1 MVRTPVSRRLAK
13 NVNLFLGQPDIDGL
27 EQQISSAEGTIEQID
42 RQHSALARVLA
53 KIRASLDTDK
63 LFKIT
68 ARETCQLL
76 AVERVAVYRFS
87 EDWSGQFVST
97 FTTTDDDWDEVSPF
111 GENMVWE
118 DSYLQETKGGRYRA
132 NETSAVAD
140 IYKAGH
146 AQCHIDL
153 LEQYKVKAFAIAPI
167 FNGMKLWGLL
177 GVYQHTGTRDWQP
190 REVNFLA
197 QVGSHLGI
205 AIQQSDLVAEL
216 SQKKNALEN
225 SIVRQKAL
233 TEVVSRIRSS
243 SDIENILKTTCEEAR
258 QLLGVERV
266 AVYRF
271 DEDWGGEF
279 IAHLGSCATEWDNIA
294 PLGKNLR
301 WEDTYLQASQG
312 GQYRYGEMT
321 AIDDIYQAGYA
332 RCHIEILEQFKVRA
346 YAAVPI
352 FVGRNLWGLLGA
364 YEHSAPRSWSGVDVD
379 FLAQI
384 GSQLGVAIQSSA
396 LLSATKDEAKDL
408 QKISEQRQT
417 LFDVVSKI
425 RESLDIDT
433 IFANLAT
440 GVRRSLKADRVGIYK
455 FDPGSEFNTG
465 EFIAEDVLPQFPAAL
480 NAKIKDHCFGEN
492 YASFYRKGRIYS
504 VTDLQK
510 LDVQQCYRNLLE
522 QFSIRA
528 LLVAPILKDG
538 ELWGLLCVHQC
549 EQPRDWEEADEQFIQ
564 QISDQ
569 LSIALK
575 QSELLNKTQTQAAQL
590 ADAFREVKQTQLQIV
605 QSEKLA
611 GLGQLVAG
619 VAHEINNPVNF
630 IHGNITH
637 IKTYIQELLK
647 LIDIYQRH
655 CPQNLEVNDA
665 LESAELDYLKED
677 VAKIVQSMQ
686 MGTERIIEIVLS
698 LRNFSRLD
706 EAAFKAVNIHEGI
719 DSTLMILAHR
729 LKPSPNS
736 PGVLIEKDYEDL
748 PLVEAYPGQ
757 LNQVFMNLLANAID
771 ALEERDAKRPVK
783 AQQEKPSTI
792 RIWSERVGADA
803 VSFHIADNGNG
814 IPEEIQSSLFD
825 PFFTTKVV
833 GKGTGLGLSISHQ
846 IITEKHQGKLTCYS
860 DSKQGTEFVIEIP
873 IKQKNAPAEQAL

>member
-1 MVRTPVSRRLAK
+1 MSSSIFSRNLAK
-13 NVNLFLGQPDIDGL
+13 NINHLLGQPDIDDL
-27 EQQISSAEGTIEQID
+27 EQQISSAEGTIDRIEQ
-42 RQHSALARVLA
+42 QHAALARVLA

-76 AVERVAVYRFS
+76 DVERVAVYQFN

-97 FTTTDDDWDEVSPF
+97 FTTTEDDWDDVSPF
-111 GENMVWE
+111 GENMIWE

-132 NETSAVAD
+132 NETSAIAD

-177 GVYQHTGTRDWQP
+177 GIYQHSGPRDWQP
-190 REVNFLA
+190 REIDFLA

-205 AIQQSDLVAEL
+205 AIQQSGLVSEL
-216 SQKKNALEN
+216 EQKKNALEN
-225 SIVRQKAL
+225 SITRQKAL

-243 SDIENILKTTCEEAR
+243 LDIEHILTTTCEEAR
-258 QLLGVERV
+258 HLIGVERI

-271 DEDWGGEF
+271 NEDWSGEF
-279 IAHLGSCATEWDNIA
+279 IAHLGSCATEWDKVA
-294 PLGKNLR
+294 PFGKNLL
-301 WEDTYLQASQG
+301 WEDTYLQASEG
-312 GQYRYGEMT
+312 GQYRHGETT
-321 AIDDIYQAGYA
+321 AVDDIYKAGYA
-332 RCHIEILEQFKVRA
+332 RCHVEILEQFKIRA

-352 FVGRNLWGLLGA
+352 FVGRKLWGLLGA
-364 YEHSAPRSWSGVDVD
+364 YEHTAPRDWSEVDVD

-384 GSQLGVAIQSSA
+384 GSQLGIAIQSA
-396 LLSATKDEAKDL
+396 VLLSATQDRAKDF
-408 QKISEQRQT
+408 QKTSDQRQT

-440 GVRRSLKADRVGIYK
+440 GVRRSLKADRAGIYK
-455 FDPGSEFNTG
+455 FDPDSEFNTG
-465 EFIAEDVLPQFPAAL
+465 EFIAEDVLSDFPAAL
-480 NAKIKDHCFGEN
+480 NAKIEDHCFGEN
-492 YASFYRKGRIYS
+492 YANYYRKGRVYS
-504 VTDLQK
+504 VADVHK
-510 LDVQQCYRNLLE
+510 LDAQQCYLDLLE
-522 QFSIRA
+522 QFSIRS

-549 EQPRDWEEADEQFIQ
+549 AAPRKWTASDEQFLQ

-575 QSELLNKTQTQAAQL
+575 QSELLNKTKAQAAQL
-590 ADAFREVKQTQLQIV
+590 ADAFKEVKQTQLQVV

-637 IKTYIQELLK
+637 IKDYTQELLK
-647 LIDIYQRH
+647 LVDVYQQH
-655 CPQNLEVNDA
+655 CPDNPEVTDA
-665 LESAELDYLKED
+665 LEAAEIDYLKED
-677 VAKIVQSMQ
+677 LAKILQSMR
-686 MGTERIIEIVLS
+686 MGTERIREIVLS

-706 EAAFKAVNIHEGI
+706 EAEFKAVNIHEGI

-729 LKPSPNS
+729 LKPSPDS
-736 PGVLIEKDYEDL
+736 PGILIEKDYADL
-748 PLVEAYPGQ
+748 PLVESYPGQ

-771 ALEERDAKRPVK
+771 ALEERDAKRSPEERK
-783 AQQEKPSTI
+783 ENPSTI
-792 RIWSERVGADA
+792 RIWSERAGQDA
-803 VSFHIADNGNG
+803 VAFHIADNGDG

-825 PFFTTKVV
+825 PFFTTKAV

-846 IITEKHQGKLTCYS
+846 IITEKHQGKITCFS
-860 DSKQGTEFVIEIP
+860 DNMQGTEFVIELP
-873 IKQKNAPAEQAL
+873 IKQKDAIAE